1 MNIQGIQNKL
11 LNWYRANAKSF
22 PWREDPTPYHVWI
35 SEIMLQQTRI
45 EAALPYYQRFIA
57 TLPDIQALANVPQ
70 DELLKLWEG
79 LGYYSRAKNLQ
90 KAALVIMESFDGQ
103 LPADYDQLLSLPGI
117 GAYTAGAI
125 ASIAYHIPVPA
136 VDGNVMRVLARLT
149 NDNTDV
155 LSNAGKKHFTQLA
168 SELIDRED
176 PGAFNQALMEL
187 GENICLPN
195 TTPHCSRCPLQGD
208 CAASAYGTTAA
219 LPIRI
224 KKTQRR
230 VEDRQVV
237 VLTCHADTPHV
248 LIHYREDKGLLGGM
262 WEFPNTTNIQP
273 LSCVP
278 NDLSDKCN
286 LVESLSPSK
295 HLFSHIEW
303 RMTGH
308 HYTTDSLIALPD
320 AYHWATLHELEQQ
333 YPIPGAFATYKKLLY
348 QLLSEEN

>member
-1 MNIQGIQNKL
+1 MNIQGIQVKL
-11 LNWYRANAKSF
+11 LDWYRTNAKNF
-22 PWREDPTPYHVWI
+22 PWRDDPTPYHVWI

-57 TLPDIQALANVPQ
+57 SLPDIQALATVPQ

-90 KAALVIMESFDGQ
+90 KAAKMVMDNHNGQ

-125 ASIAYHIPVPA
+125 ASIAYRIPVPA
-136 VDGNVMRVLARLT
+136 VDGNVMRVLSRLT
-149 NDNTDV
+149 NDSTDV
-155 LSNAGKKHFTQLA
+155 LSNTGKKHFTQLA
-168 SELIDRED
+168 TELLDKED

-195 TTPHCSRCPLQGD
+195 TTPHCSRCPLQND
-208 CAASAYGTTAA
+208 CAAAECGTAA
-219 LPIRI
+219 DLPIRV

-237 VLTCHADTPHV
+237 IVTCHTDTPRV
-248 LIHYREDKGLLGGM
+248 LIHYRENKGLLGGM
-262 WEFPNTTNIQP
+262 WEFPNTTEPQP
-273 LSCVP
+273 LSCIPDNVAP
-278 NDLSDKCN
+278 QCN
-286 LVESLSPSK
+286 SIGVLASSK

-303 RMTGH
+303 RMIGQ
-308 HYTTDSLIALPD
+308 HYATNSLLPLPD
-320 AYHWATLHELEQQ
+320 GYHWATLHELEEQ
-333 YPIPGAFATYKKLLY
+333 YPIPGAFTTYKKLLY
-348 QLLSEEN
+348 QLMSEEN